1 MVSDLNAQ
9 KSVNRKSK
17 RLDEKKVLNTL
28 NNILK
33 ALEAFEGNYHKKL
46 NYEKLSE
53 YLKLSTPDANNILTL
68 VLKFQK
74 IFKNTFK
81 HHQLQRKI
89 VNGAIYLI
97 ADKDNTCPLIPKQI
111 HMTRSS
117 AKLLS
122 DVTYTFKHVN
132 RGKGFNLKFI
142 NTELLKNI
150 KKLKATYPYLFM
162 ENGNNLTYPS
172 EMGLLLGEAIFSY
185 SKTHK
190 KLTDIKL
197 NHSLI
202 TFEEDQDVRT

>member
-1 MVSDLNAQ
+1 MVSDLSTHE
-9 KSVNRKSK
+9 SVNRKAI

-53 YLKLSTPDANNILTL
+53 YLKLSTPNANNILTL

-74 IFKNTFK
+74 IFKTTFK

-97 ADKDNTCPLIPKQI
+97 ADKDDKTPLIPKQI
-111 HMTRSS
+111 HITPSS
-117 AKLLS
+117 AQLLS
-122 DVTYTFKHVN
+122 DVTYTFKHIN
-132 RGKGFNLKFI
+132 RGKGFNLKFT

-150 KKLKATYPYLFM
+150 KTLKATYPYLFM

-172 EMGLLLGEAIFSY
+172 EMGLLLGETILSY
-185 SKTHK
+185 SKIHK
-190 KLTDIKL
+190 KLTEIKL
-197 NHSLI
+197 NNSLI
-202 TFEEDQDVRT
+202 TFEEDVRT